1 MSRLIQ
7 IAEFE
12 KLYQKNFNRK
22 DFDDI
27 ENFILKNSENT
38 QFLRLGSNCN
48 GKFIQAKNYVGVL
61 QTKSGFTLEILPKIA
76 KNSDDIKT
84 SKEIFIKMLKT
95 LKNFPFKILNFANLD
110 LKKCLFWKFL

>member
-1 MSRLIQ
+1 MKSYIKKILT
-7 IAEFE
+7 
-12 KLYQKNFNRK
+12 KK

-76 KNSDDIKT
+76 KNSDGEA
-84 SKEIFIKMLKT
+84 SK
-95 LKNFPFKILNFANLD
+95 KNFFKNAKNS
-110 LKKCLFWKFL
+110 